1 MHVFSAILISLKT
14 CFEIAGRVGGLVLVI
29 VEKTRELGFLGI
41 VLKVGEL
48 ATVVLQE
55 KGVRV
60 WR

>member
-1 MHVFSAILISLKT
+1 MM
-14 CFEIAGRVGGLVLVI
+14 
-29 VEKTRELGFLGI
+29 VEKARELGFLGI
-41 VLKVGEL
+41 VPEVGEL